1 MKKISI
7 DEEFA
12 LEGVK
17 FCFRKED
24 TKIVLKNMGPASK
37 VTKKKSGFQAPTIE
51 EVEAYFK
58 SEQYPAD
65 LAMTFFKYYS
75 AADWKDGKG
84 TPVRN
89 WKQKA
94 ISVWFKPEKKIKEEV
109 AQPKQKSDFR
119 F

>member
-1 MKKISI
+1 MKKINI

-12 LEGVK
+12 LEGTK
-17 FCFRKED
+17 FCFRKEND
-24 TKIVLKNMGPASK
+24 KIVLRNMGPAKASK
-37 VTKKKSGFQAPTIE
+37 KPSGFQAPTIE

-58 SEQYPAD
+58 AEQYPAD
-65 LAMTFFKYYS
+65 LAVTFFKYYS

-94 ISVWFKPEKKIKEEV
+94 ISVWFKPEKKIKEETV
-109 AQPKQKSDFR
+109 QSPEKKSVYR

>member
-7 DEEFA
+7 DEEFT
-12 LEGVK
+12 LEGTK
-17 FCFRKED
+17 FCFRKEND
-24 TKIVLKNMGPASK
+24 KIVLRNMGAAKS
-37 VTKKKSGFQAPTIE
+37 TKKTNKFQAPTLE

-58 SEQYPAD
+58 AEQYPSD
-65 LAMTFFKYYS
+65 LAVTFFKYYS

-94 ISVWFKPEKKIKEEV
+94 ISVWFKPEKKIKEETV
-109 AQPKQKSDFR
+109 AQPKEKSEYR